1 MRNQI
6 FSAAAAVCMV
16 ASTGCFSFE
25 HKSNITGPVGDRN
38 DGVRGRMDFRQHHP
52 VAECLR

>member
-25 HKSNITGPVGDRN
+25 HKSNITGPVRDRN
-38 DGVRGRMDFRQHHP
+38 DRVRGRMDFRQHHP